1 MSIISNF
8 LNTHKKNVSHPTKI
22 TWGGW
27 NAEGKVDY
35 DKTTAL
41 GELVNNILTLYSS
54 NKNVKY
60 RFQLV
65 IDEVTREIWITDN
78 FTGIRKEHMDAIHDL
93 GKSYVTPAILSEHG
107 SGAKSAL
114 TWLMNLSHDGMIKK
128 IISSTDGND
137 FFEKLPDYESDISKW
152 FTPKKCDPFMV
163 YNTNDKVWE
172 EQQTSGTQ
180 FYGIMGIDKVPKSN
194 KWFEFLSTQLGAK
207 YGEYLGKTLEIE
219 LIRLK
224 DGIFQ
229 SNWAVNPI
237 VPLKSHKPTPDLPCI
252 DSKNKLGADVWEIDE
267 VYICKETSKRVH
279 VRAGWA
285 PEFDLVEQYYKESK
299 DEKYNPEN
307 YKNNP
312 YGYSGSNVG
321 MTYCKQ
327 WVPIANGQ
335 FKASSRG
342 EAMIGQI
349 DIISGI
355 DTVKTKN
362 GIVRDEDLDI
372 FEEGLAKWLKKKGF
386 RVRARKNNFRISE
399 SEMEKTLTK
408 RLRESKKLRI
418 YLGVDNCDEFTNQWE
433 SHSGQPDI
441 AGLIK
446 KQPIFICE
454 IKKEG
459 GDDLWKA
466 ALQGIAYSM
475 ENNLKELLIVAQ
487 DDKLP
492 TDLQTKLDIFEQKG
506 WDIRYEQYQHLIGN
520 F

>member
-1 MSIISNF
+1 MRNMFNRLIGKSEVESQ
-8 LNTHKKNVSHPTKI
+8 PTKI
-22 TWGGW
+22 TWSGW

-35 DKTTAL
+35 DKHTAI
-41 GELVNNILTLYSS
+41 GELINNILTLQST
-54 NKNVKY
+54 NNQKY
-60 RFQLV
+60 RFQLT
-65 IDEVTREIWITDN
+65 IDEVSGEIWITDN
-78 FTGIRKEHMDAIHDL
+78 FTGIHKQNMDAIHDL
-93 GKSYVTPAILSEHG
+93 GKSYETSAILSEHG

-114 TWLMNLSHDGMIKK
+114 TWLMNLSYNGILNK
-128 IISSTDGND
+128 IVSSVDGND
-137 FFEKLPDYESDISKW
+137 FYEKLPDYGSDISKW
-152 FTPKKCDPFMV
+152 FPPKKCDPFMV
-163 YNTNDKVWE
+163 YNTIEKVWE

-180 FYGIMGIDKVPKSN
+180 FYGIMGTDKLPKSN
-194 KWFEFLSTQLGAK
+194 KWYQFLSTQLGAK

-219 LIRLK
+219 LIRLR
-224 DGIFQ
+224 DGVLQ
-229 SNWAVNPI
+229 SHFTVNPI
-237 VPLKSHKPTPDLPCI
+237 VPLKSHQPTPELPCL
-252 DSKNKLGADVWEIDE
+252 DKRNKLGADEWELDE
-267 VYICKETSKRVH
+267 VYTCDKTSKRVH

-285 PEFDLVEQYYKESK
+285 PESELVEQYYIESK
-299 DEKYNPEN
+299 DEKYNPKN
-307 YKNNP
+307 YESNP
-312 YGYSGSNVG
+312 YAYGGSNVG

-327 WVPIANGQ
+327 WVPISNGK

-362 GIVRDEDLDI
+362 GIVRDEDLDV
-372 FEEGLAKWLKKKGF
+372 FEEGLATWLKKKGF
-386 RVRARKNNFRISE
+386 KVRARKTNFRISE
-399 SEMEKTLTK
+399 SKMEKTLTK

-418 YLGVDNCDEFTNQWE
+418 YLGVDNCEKFTNQWE

-441 AGLIK
+441 VGLIK

-466 ALQGIAYSM
+466 ALQGMAYSM

-487 DDKLP
+487 DDTLP
-492 TDLQTKLDIFEQKG
+492 TDLQTKLDIFEQNG